1 MIAPRKNAYG
11 RRVYGSFE
19 VNLLFRVRHLLHG
32 ARYTVEG
39 ARRRLWQETERVDPL
54 LRAQLAEIR
63 DELVMALV
71 AVRSSRRT
79 LEGRAPVGGGAAEA
93 SAGLAGNRG
102 SMPSL

>member
-19 VNLLFRVRHLLHG
+19 VNLLFRVRHLLQG
-32 ARYTVEG
+32 SRYTVEG

-79 LEGRAPVGGGAAEA
+79 LEERAPAGGGAAEA
-93 SAGLAGNRG
+93 AADLAGNRG
-102 SMPSL
+102 PVPSL